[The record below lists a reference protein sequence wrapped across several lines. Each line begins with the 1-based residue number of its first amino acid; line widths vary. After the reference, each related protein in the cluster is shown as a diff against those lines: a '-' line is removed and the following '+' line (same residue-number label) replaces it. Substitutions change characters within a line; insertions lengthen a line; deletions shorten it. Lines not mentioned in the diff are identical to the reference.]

1 MLKPVTVNTVELPTQ
16 VPTRIDKAQ
25 SPTGEAFTDTLKTA
39 VAKIDEIQVASDV
52 EASKLAGGE
61 GNLHETML
69 ALEKADVA
77 MKVALKVR
85 NKVIDAYNDVMRM
98 SV

>member
-1 MLKPVTVNTVELPTQ
+1 MKPVSVNSVEFPAQ
-16 VPTRIDKAQ
+16 VPARAEAPQ
-25 SPTGEAFTDTLKTA
+25 AVPAAAFTASLQEA
-39 VAKIDEIQVASDV
+39 VAKVDALQTSADQ
-52 EASKLAGGE
+52 EASKLASGE

-69 ALEKADVA
+69 ALEKADVG

-85 NKVIDAYNDVMRM
+85 NKIIDAYNDVMRM

>member
-1 MLKPVTVNTVELPTQ
+1 MKPVPVNTIELPAQRPSGVEEHPRTQ
-16 VPTRIDKAQ
+16 
-25 SPTGEAFTDTLKTA
+25 SSAFVDTLKGA
-39 VAKIDEIQVASDV
+39 VASVDAQQRAADG
-52 EASKLAGGE
+52 EASKLAQGE